1 MTELT
6 MRRNS
11 ITTVLVLGLLLV
23 TLFAPFS
30 ALALLM
36 LFIFV
41 SVVGSMVWTLVRTL
55 VQGDA

>member
-1 MTELT
+1 MK
-6 MRRNS
+6 RNS
-11 ITTVLVLGLLLV
+11 IATVLLLGLLLV
-23 TLFAPFS
+23 ALFAPFS

-36 LFIFV
+36 LFVFV

>member
-1 MTELT
+1 
-6 MRRNS
+6 MRKNS

-23 TLFAPFS
+23 ALFAPFS

-36 LFIFV
+36 LFVFV

-55 VQGDA
+55 VQGDT